1 MRALKNINSIQEYK
15 KNKRKTKILVLS
27 FQLFIITSFLL
38 CWEFFTKWG
47 IINSFFLSSPSQIF
61 NLFINYIKEGELF
74 IHVYKTTLEALLGLV
89 ISLIGGILIATLLYL
104 SPFFTKVFD
113 PFLVL
118 LNALPKSALA
128 PLLII
133 VLGTSVKGIVG
144 VAVSFVLIITI
155 INVLNHFKNVDENLI
170 VMMKSMS
177 ASKFQILTKVVF
189 PSNIL
194 NIISI
199 VKVAIGLS
207 WVGVIVGEFLS
218 SKNGLGY
225 LIMYG
230 GQVFK
235 LDLVMM
241 GITILSLIAFMMYG
255 IVLII
260 EKLLYK
266 KYAWKK

>member
-1 MRALKNINSIQEYK
+1 MKKINSIKEYK
-15 KNKRKTKILVLS
+15 KNKRKEKIFVIS
-27 FQLFIITSFLL
+27 FQLFIVIFLIL
-38 CWEFFTKWG
+38 CWEFLTKWG
-47 IINSFFLSSPSQIF
+47 ILNSFFLSSPSSII
-61 NLFINYIKEGELF
+61 NLFISYIRDGEIF
-74 IHVYKTTLEALLGLV
+74 IHIYKTTVEALLGLV
-89 ISLIGGILIATLLYL
+89 ISLLGGIFIATLLYL
-104 SPFFTKVFD
+104 SPFASKVLD

-118 LNALPKSALA
+118 LNALPKSAIA

-133 VLGTSVKGIVG
+133 YLGTSIKGIVG
-144 VAVSFVLIITI
+144 VAISFVLIITI

-170 VMMKSMS
+170 IMMKSMN
-177 ASKFQILTKVVF
+177 ASKFQILTKVIF

-194 NIISI
+194 NIISV

-260 EKLLYK
+260 EKILYK